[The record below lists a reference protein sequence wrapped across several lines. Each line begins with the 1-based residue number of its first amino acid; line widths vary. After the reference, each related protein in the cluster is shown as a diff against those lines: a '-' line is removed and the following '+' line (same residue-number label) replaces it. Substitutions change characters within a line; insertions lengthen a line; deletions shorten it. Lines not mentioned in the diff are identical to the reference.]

1 MGRDG
6 CRRPHPGWIAVE
18 ARKPMSLATRIAIGR
33 AGDQNKTLIAAQGFC
48 PRKVR
53 SLGRLPEEIVR
64 SRR

>member
-1 MGRDG
+1 
-6 CRRPHPGWIAVE
+6 
-18 ARKPMSLATRIAIGR
+18 MSLATRIAIGR